1 VPRQSHR
8 FEDMDKSTEEA
19 EADALVEA
27 AVVAK
32 VEKDMEAEAASVAN
46 AAVEADVV
54 AEDELVAEMT
64 EAAAVAVATAE
75 QSVVYQSTGHFW
87 SRHRDMFSVMLHII
101 ARSRQHVSHQRRVRI
116 DTKNLLTGETWET
129 MLMWDVPDVLATVRK
144 LAKVQFASEP
154 GCTIAGVHLS
164 SWWRPG
170 QNNPAV
176 PLDAYVS
183 GLSDAKYQDVCI
195 DIDLTDYDPKPT
207 LTDGAPAAETNCGGS
222 TDVRP
227 LLCACAG
234 TARICRVCVWLLH
247 AAVRVVT
254 TMLREQF
261 GYTLVLCVFSGRR
274 GVHVRVL
281 DPSAV
286 ALSREAREALTRNLS
301 CPLTRAKQPTY
312 VYEPTVYHDQHV
324 KCCMP
329 FFERAFIV
337 EKTIAASRDTFRRF
351 LSDCH
356 AIWKPDAK
364 GVTRAVR
371 RDKIVDAVL
380 DDFVRSSSSTEF
392 VDGKV
397 QNLMAWT
404 HGAGFGAVATAA
416 AASSTSL
423 RVWQAFRKLGLRR
436 EILCAAT
443 PYTSDALGMP
453 SLASLWHQ
461 MRMSIECWVLSRFLP
476 RLDLNVTK
484 DPSHQMRMPWTL
496 HTVSNR
502 PVLPFDHDGP
512 RIAPVVASALQPLFV
527 AELSSI
533 IVDYVTGVPRVS
545 DLLNFADETPDNQ
558 RRALA
563 EAKSVT
569 TVFYQSMCEVVPV
582 VPGTSSLKR
591 KTTDF

>member
-116 DTKNLLTGETWET
+116 DTKNLLTGETWESHGH
-129 MLMWDVPDVLATVRK
+129 VGRVRRLEQRSEK
-144 LAKVQFASEP
+144 LAKCPVCQRARLYHCWRASRFVVE
-154 GCTIAGVHLS
+154 
-164 SWWRPG
+164 PG

-176 PLDAYVS
+176 PFAYVS

-207 LTDGAPAAETNCGGS
+207 LTDGAPAAEANCGGS

-247 AAVRVVT
+247 AAVRVIT

-404 HGAGFGAVATAA
+404 HGAGFGAVSASGGGDRRRHFACGKPF
-416 AASSTSL
+416 ASS
-423 RVWQAFRKLGLRR
+423 A
-436 EILCAAT
+436 CAARSSVRRHRT
-443 PYTSDALGMP
+443 RATHWECHRWHRCGTRCACRSSVG
-453 SLASLWHQ
+453 SCRASC
-461 MRMSIECWVLSRFLP
+461 RDS
-476 RLDLNVTK
+476 T
-484 DPSHQMRMPWTL
+484 
-496 HTVSNR
+496 
-502 PVLPFDHDGP
+502 
-512 RIAPVVASALQPLFV
+512 
-527 AELSSI
+527 
-533 IVDYVTGVPRVS
+533 
-545 DLLNFADETPDNQ
+545 
-558 RRALA
+558 
-563 EAKSVT
+563 
-569 TVFYQSMCEVVPV
+569 
-582 VPGTSSLKR
+582 
-591 KTTDF
+591 